1 MATTNMLRE
10 CGNPSS
16 AIWLLGD
23 SNPKSEIAKPE
34 AVDSRDALKPLDRRH
49 PTRHN
54 IWTPILD
61 VVQRHV
67 FEEGKRLND
76 DKLYIRNAVG
86 DPDHRTQNAERDGE
100 IDTLR
105 DLFDNHQP
113 LFVCCFGEFAFE
125 FALRALQDPA
135 KRPQDWTV
143 RDVRDLAREFEAR
156 ISTVRLDAVNV
167 LPLLHAIVARKF
179 RRCHERFSGSEGN
192 YFDYVGRKIAEVL
205 IEHRTHPRI
214 SRLWM

>member
-1 MATTNMLRE
+1 MWVSRKKNVKIKPRRGNFWVVGGFSRE
-10 CGNPSS
+10 S
-16 AIWLLGD
+16 
-23 SNPKSEIAKPE
+23 
-34 AVDSRDALKPLDRRH
+34 DRRIGE
-49 PTRHN
+49 TRGRWN
-54 IWTPILD
+54 RRI
-61 VVQRHV
+61 
-67 FEEGKRLND
+67 
-76 DKLYIRNAVG
+76 AV
-86 DPDHRTQNAERDGE
+86 
-100 IDTLR
+100 
-105 DLFDNHQP
+105 
-113 LFVCCFGEFAFE
+113 